1 VERNKEIQ
9 EERRLASYALIQ
21 ISSQP
26 SDRPRALIR
35 ATSSATSKSS
45 WKMKGGGNSKG
56 DKEGRH
62 NQLLIFVCQGR
73 PEGQM
78 KQVCGGEGERKKRYW
93 KGSRGGTE

>member
-1 VERNKEIQ
+1 VKVGPASRGEGGKERFGGGGDVERNKEIQ

-62 NQLLIFVCQGR
+62 NQLLMFVCQGR
-73 PEGQM
+73 PEG
-78 KQVCGGEGERKKRYW
+78 
-93 KGSRGGTE
+93 